1 MNNHIPSGAARV
13 LERLIAAGHSAYVV
27 GGAVRDVVMYGAIK
41 PESDC
46 DITTSARPDE
56 TARVFADLRVIE
68 TGIKH
73 GTVTVLLD
81 GIPYEITT
89 FRTERGYEDR
99 RHPDKVTFVTD
110 VAEDLAR
117 RDFTMNAMALSL
129 DGSIVDPFGGAED
142 IAQRLI
148 RAVGD
153 PATRF
158 SEDALRILRGLRF
171 AARLGFDIE
180 PATASAMLETAHL
193 VAHVSGERVR
203 EELAKLLLGEHA
215 TPLLVS
221 HRATLARALPDFA
234 DATPAHFDAAAGAVS
249 RQRPEFAPR
258 LAALLSCL
266 PDPAPMLDRL
276 VLDRRTRDLAELLLR
291 EAPALTVAP
300 TSEREQL
307 RLASRLGAPN
317 ASALLAY
324 RAAIEPSALAASAFA
339 SASSQITHLAKN
351 GACFSLDRLALSGG
365 DLVALGYPPS
375 KQISILLNRLLDAV
389 IDGRV
394 ENTRAA
400 LISYLATLK

>member
-1 MNNHIPSGAARV
+1 
-13 LERLIAAGHSAYVV
+13 
-27 GGAVRDVVMYGAIK
+27 
-41 PESDC
+41 
-46 DITTSARPDE
+46 
-56 TARVFADLRVIE
+56 
-68 TGIKH
+68 
-73 GTVTVLLD
+73 
-81 GIPYEITT
+81 
-89 FRTERGYEDR
+89 
-99 RHPDKVTFVTD
+99 
-110 VAEDLAR
+110 
-117 RDFTMNAMALSL
+117 MNAMALSL
-129 DGSIVDPFGGAED
+129 DGNIVDPFGGAAD
-142 IAQRLI
+142 IARRLI

-180 PATASAMLETAHL
+180 PATAAAMLDTAHL

-203 EELAKLLLGEHA
+203 EELSRLLAGEYA
-215 TPLLVS
+215 TPLLVD
-221 HRATLARALPDFA
+221 HRATFARALPDFA
-234 DATPAHFDAAAGAVS
+234 DVSPARFDAAARAVS

-266 PDPAPMLDRL
+266 PNPEPMLDRL

-291 EAPALTVAP
+291 EAPALESAP
-300 TSEREQL
+300 SQERDLL
-307 RLASRLGAPN
+307 RLAARLGAPN

-324 RAAIEPSALAASAFA
+324 RAAIETSALAAAAFA
-339 SASSQITHLAKN
+339 SASSQITFIAKN

-375 KQISILLNRLLDAV
+375 KQISILLNSLLDAV

-400 LISYLATLK
+400 LVSYLATLK